1 MLGRSGEDI
10 TARYPEIATALR
22 GLAAERFVVDGEI
35 VAYDASGRPSFG
47 RLQKRM
53 LLSRPRDIAAA
64 MMRVPVRA
72 VFFDCLALE
81 GHDLRKLGLLDRKQ
95 CLGRILPPAGIIQA
109 GDHVAEHG
117 EAFFEAAS
125 EMGLEGMIA
134 KRGDSRYTGKRSPD
148 WVKIKCQ
155 RRQEFVI
162 GGYSEPRG
170 GGRHFGA
177 LNVGVYE
184 GDQLRH
190 VTRVGS
196 GFDDAMQ
203 DQLWKQLQPLSR
215 AESPFG
221 SSGPQ
226 GRGNHWVEPR
236 LVCEVRF
243 TEWTADGGLRHP
255 IFMGLRTDKKPEE
268 IRREVEPERDAASEA
283 GDAGAAPHG
292 G

>member
-22 GLAAERFVVDGEI
+22 GLATERFVLDGEI

-125 EMGLEGMIA
+125 EMGTEGA
-134 KRGDSRYTGKRSPD
+134 
-148 WVKIKCQ
+148 
-155 RRQEFVI
+155 RQPL
-162 GGYSEPRG
+162 GGAAARV
-170 GGRHFGA
+170 RGA
-177 LNVGVYE
+177 L
-184 GDQLRH
+184 H
-190 VTRVGS
+190 RVDGRR
-196 GFDDAMQ
+196 GLEAPDLHRYAH
-203 DQLWKQLQPLSR
+203 
-215 AESPFG
+215 
-221 SSGPQ
+221 GP
-226 GRGNHWVEPR
+226 
-236 LVCEVRF
+236 EVRRGP
-243 TEWTADGGLRHP
+243 ARG
-255 IFMGLRTDKKPEE
+255 
-268 IRREVEPERDAASEA
+268 
-283 GDAGAAPHG
+283 
-292 G
+292 